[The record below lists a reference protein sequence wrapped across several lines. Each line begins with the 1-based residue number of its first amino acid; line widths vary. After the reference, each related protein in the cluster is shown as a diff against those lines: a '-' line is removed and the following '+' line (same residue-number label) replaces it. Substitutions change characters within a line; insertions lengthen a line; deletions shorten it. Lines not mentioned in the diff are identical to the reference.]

1 MYVGS
6 YFLLALCRCYSLN
19 ISYIPLLSSMNHTPI
34 TYYLISLTLDFLRYL
49 GYACDLQ
56 HLKTQIFAY
65 LGAPILAQNGQFMV
79 YGYYDR
85 SSRLKGA

>member
-1 MYVGS
+1 MHVGS
-6 YFLLALCRCYSLN
+6 YFLLALGRCYSWN
-19 ISYIPLLSSMNHTPI
+19 ISYIPLLPSMNHTPI
-34 TYYLISLTLDFLRYL
+34 TYYLISLTLDCIRYL